1 MARRLSNNVQEL
13 VDDINN
19 RSASSNASTNLPVSN
34 VSIENY
40 LFAPFQNSFIN
51 FNQTYNNFK
60 QGFGNDQPTLI
71 VGLNEDHTVT
81 DCISSFNQMS
91 IVQKRRL
98 HIRLSEILEE
108 IDEAESDA
116 RIQLHNAEVAAL
128 LAAATATI
136 AATAA
141 YEEAYY
147 VTYGLTKKSG
157 YTDECVNC
165 KRRRICC
172 AIHRTAEHRA
182 ELHSKLNTV
191 ATLPINH

>member
-1 MARRLSNNVQEL
+1 LDE
-13 VDDINN
+13 
-19 RSASSNASTNLPVSN
+19 
-34 VSIENY
+34 
-40 LFAPFQNSFIN
+40 
-51 FNQTYNNFK
+51 
-60 QGFGNDQPTLI
+60 DQ
-71 VGLNEDHTVT
+71 TVT
-81 DCISSFNQMS
+81 DCISSFGQLS

-128 LAAATATI
+128 LAAATAAI

-147 VTYGLTKKSG
+147 VAYGLTKKSG
-157 YTDECVNC
+157 YTDECANC

-182 ELHSKLNTV
+182 DLHFKLNTL
-191 ATLPINH
+191 ATLQINH